1 MNPLFKKFVQE
12 GENPSTYIPADKR
25 REIYEFMGKTNYT
38 KGVLGKSLSDKSYS
52 LILNQLSFCIA
63 PKMLSTISTKKEA
76 DQKLLG
82 IAGEFKSKKEA
93 GDVNKDKQAKP
104 LISFGKSIDSL

>member
-1 MNPLFKKFVQE
+1 MIFV
-12 GENPSTYIPADKR
+12 
-25 REIYEFMGKTNYT
+25 
-38 KGVLGKSLSDKSYS
+38 
-52 LILNQLSFCIA
+52 A

-82 IAGEFKSKKEA
+82 IAGEFKGKKEH

-104 LISFGKSIDSL
+104 LISFGKSISSLSLYS